1 MENKANEKQEERSNY
16 VYFIVTHGKTKQI
29 KISIS
34 QEYIGADTL
43 EKIEDKD
50 VDGSLSTKVYR
61 FKILPESITKKEGQK
76 EYEIIVLA
84 EEEKNGNKEKYIINL
99 KDLKKDKYEYNF
111 SIPIKKMKNLFY
123 QLNL

>member
-1 MENKANEKQEERSNY
+1 MENKANENQEERPNY

-50 VDGSLSTKVYR
+50 VDESLSTKVYR

-76 EYEIIVLA
+76 EYEIMVVA
-84 EEEKNGNKEKYIINL
+84 EEENGNEEKYIINL
-99 KDLKKDKYEYNF
+99 KKINMNIIF
-111 SIPIKKMKNLFY
+111 QFQI
-123 QLNL
+123 